1 MENER
6 SFSVRQVEQLLQLKS
21 NSVWQ
26 ILSRLTHEGKIH
38 RVSRGK
44 YTISTQLP
52 TQRKPLIEKSS
63 AKLINLLQAEGIRFT
78 LTGLDLLLD
87 FVQHQPVAILHL
99 IYAPK
104 GSGDWVQSTLR
115 GKEFLPLLEP
125 RIRET
130 ENAMASTDQ
139 EVVIIRERQSA
150 VGSQDGLATKERAF
164 VDLYFESTRRLIPF
178 PVQEVAYI
186 FENMRS
192 TSTLNESLLR
202 RYAHE
207 RKIDGEI
214 EAILEFPKRKRRAKR
229 ANLFL
234 KSLGAIR

>member
-1 MENER
+1 
-6 SFSVRQVEQLLQLKS
+6 
-21 NSVWQ
+21 
-26 ILSRLTHEGKIH
+26 
-38 RVSRGK
+38 
-44 YTISTQLP
+44 
-52 TQRKPLIEKSS
+52 
-63 AKLINLLQAEGIRFT
+63 
-78 LTGLDLLLD
+78 
-87 FVQHQPVAILHL
+87 
-99 IYAPK
+99 
-104 GSGDWVQSTLR
+104 
-115 GKEFLPLLEP
+115 
-125 RIRET
+125 
-130 ENAMASTDQ
+130 MASTDQ

-234 KSLGAIR
+234 KSLGAIG